1 MRAFISRMG
10 GFWSLTL
17 GFQYGTICG
26 SSLEKSYPRIPAAAI
41 AAAFTHFALAAA
53 IAAAEIRG

>member
-1 MRAFISRMG
+1 MG

-17 GFQYGTICG
+17 GFQCGTICG
-26 SSLEKSYPRIPAAAI
+26 SSLEKSYPRIPAATI